1 MDNDLVEVL
10 EEETEGV
17 FEDRQQSF
25 RIPFKHLDFIVFFG
39 NTFLIWYELNTGFKY
54 ILNEKYNAVRH
65 VLNSCQTWNAIL
77 FLRIVFTIGANISLK
92 YNYFGKTKIYFGC
105 VLSVLSFLTSHA
117 YWSAY
122 RYSLDGQMSDDSRL
136 QIGCTQLI
144 VSQIGLI
151 GLIYFNE

>member
-1 MDNDLVEVL
+1 MDNDLVEDL

-17 FEDRQQSF
+17 SEDRQPSF
-25 RIPFKHLDFIVFFG
+25 RIPFKHLDLIVFFA
-39 NTFLIWYELNTGFKY
+39 NTFLIWYGLNTGFEY
-54 ILNEKYNAVRH
+54 ILNDRYNVFKR
-65 VLNSCQTWNAIL
+65 VLNSCQTWNSVL

-92 YNYFGKTKIYFGC
+92 YNYFGKTKICFVC
-105 VLSVLSFLTSHA
+105 ILSVLSFLTSHA
-117 YWSAY
+117 YWSLY

-136 QIGCTQLI
+136 QIQCTQLI